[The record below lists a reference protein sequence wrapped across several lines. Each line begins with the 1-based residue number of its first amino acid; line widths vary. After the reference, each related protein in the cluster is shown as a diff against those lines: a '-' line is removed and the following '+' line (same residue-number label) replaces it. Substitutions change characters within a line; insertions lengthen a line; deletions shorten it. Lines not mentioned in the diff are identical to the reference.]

1 MAAEGGGVC
10 GSDDSEHAVSVQG
23 HAYMQQIGWQ
33 NTWEQAPGV
42 PATRGALDNE
52 ELFVIECSKTD
63 PWRSTPE
70 NWRSAKN
77 AAFHGEN
84 PIPDVIRAARIDLGN
99 WVHHHVEKSNSSKS
113 LRGLDA

>member
-1 MAAEGGGVC
+1 MVVVRMIDGNG
-10 GSDDSEHAVSVQG
+10 VSVQ
-23 HAYMQQIGWQ
+23 ARSYMQLVGWQ

-52 ELFVIECSKTD
+52 ELFVIEGSKTD

-77 AAFHGEN
+77 AAFHGEKH
-84 PIPDVIRAARIDLGN
+84 PRR
-99 WVHHHVEKSNSSKS
+99 HKSFLLK
-113 LRGLDA
+113 